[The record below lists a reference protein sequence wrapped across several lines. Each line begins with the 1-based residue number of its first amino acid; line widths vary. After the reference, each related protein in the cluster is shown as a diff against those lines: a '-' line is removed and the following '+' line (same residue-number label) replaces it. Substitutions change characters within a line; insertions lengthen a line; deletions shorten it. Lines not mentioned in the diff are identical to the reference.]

1 MKQNGGNGG
10 HNGIK
15 DIIDKL
21 GTNKIPRLKVGIGS
35 PPENVNLASYV
46 LGNWKL
52 DEQNTVNDVIAR
64 SVLCLDT
71 WVKYGIDKAM
81 NDFN

>member
-1 MKQNGGNGG
+1 MKQGGGDGG

-21 GTNKIPRLKVGIGS
+21 GTNKFPRLKVGIGY
-35 PPENVNLASYV
+35 PPENVSLTSYV
-46 LGNWKL
+46 LGKWKL
-52 DEQNTVNDVIAR
+52 EEQNTVNDVINK
-64 SVLCLDT
+64 SVMCLDT
-71 WVKYGIDKAM
+71 WINHGIDKAM